1 MDVKKLIEETLYALG
16 NNQSLPDVSSKIKII
31 VRLLGNDELKSWYD
45 CEFVTGYTDKELPEY
60 RKSKAADIR
69 ADYLIPHGFGVM
81 HLTGQSVPMANLGLE
96 KYNEIMSIEFKDTI
110 ASIVEYKR
118 HADSISMSLTPRELA
133 MVQEVLG
140 DAQIQHVRK
149 LISPSSLQKIIDNVQ
164 NRIIDLFMDL
174 DEKFFNG
181 ELDITSKSAKEQ
193 MHQVIIQN
201 LNAGIVQTGN
211 GSIDASK
218 STIAANVTNPMSAD
232 VISKIST
239 LVDEI
244 DRIVKDNDEEHDEI
258 AQEIVDIRSELASL
272 QPKETFLKKSLKA
285 IAWSASV
292 SCKAA
297 IEGLVATAIDL
308 LNTKGC

>member
-69 ADYLIPHGFGVM
+69 ADYFIPHGLGVM

-258 AQEIVDIRSELASL
+258 VQEIVDIRSELASL

-297 IEGLVATAIDL
+297 IEGLVARAIDI

>member
-1 MDVKKLIEETLYALG
+1 MDVKKLIEETLFALG

-118 HADSISMSLTPRELA
+118 HVDSISMSLTPRELA

-149 LISPSSLQKIIDNVQ
+149 LISPSSLQTIIDNVQ

-218 STIAANVTNPMSAD
+218 STIAANVTNPIADD
-232 VISKIST
+232 VISKISS
-239 LVDEI
+239 LVDEM

-272 QPKETFLKKSLKA
+272 QPKETILKKSLKA

-297 IEGLVATAIDL
+297 IEGLVARAIDL
-308 LNTKGC
+308 LNTRGC

>member
-149 LISPSSLQKIIDNVQ
+149 LISPSSLQTIIDNVQ

-218 STIAANVTNPMSAD
+218 STIAANVTNPIADD
-232 VISKIST
+232 VISKISS
-239 LVDEI
+239 LVDEM

-258 AQEIVDIRSELASL
+258 AQEIVDIRFELASL

-297 IEGLVATAIDL
+297 IEGLVARAIDL
-308 LNTKGC
+308 LNTRGC